1 MKLTNYYLFLVVLFA
16 VACNSETLE
25 EKIQNA
31 QAAFTA
37 SPNPETGQPL
47 MDLLLANIPTDTATA
62 MAYLSQA
69 SNTYQKVADQLTT
82 GAKKENL
89 LRMKPHAPLM
99 EAGMKVLSQ
108 EMYNEE
114 QHQLDGEKAEAY
126 ISTCEV
132 FAKIQPDNPESPA
145 LLFKAAETARAM
157 RNFGKAIELYDNIYD
172 NYTDYEKH
180 AQTLFLKAFTLDNDL
195 KRHDEAKGLYELFL
209 KKFPDNDFADDTQFL
224 LANLGKSDE
233 EIIQK
238 FEDAK

>member
-1 MKLTNYYLFLVVLFA
+1 MKLTNFYFFLVVLFLIS
-16 VACNSETLE
+16 CSSETVE
-25 EKIQNA
+25 EQIQNA
-31 QAAFTA
+31 EAAFVT

-47 MDLLLANIPTDTATA
+47 MDLLLANVPTDTATA

-69 SNTYQKVADQLTT
+69 SDIYQKIADQMTT
-82 GAKKENL
+82 GAKKEYL
-89 LRMKPHAPLM
+89 LKMKPHATMM
-99 EAGMKVLSQ
+99 EAGMTPLSKT
-108 EMYNEE
+108 MYNEE
-114 QHQLDGEKAEAY
+114 QHQLDGEKAGAY

-132 FAKIQPDNPESPA
+132 FAKIQPDNPQSPA

-172 NYTDYEKH
+172 NYQDYEKH

-209 KKFPDNDFADDTQFL
+209 KKYPENDFADDTEFL

-238 FEDAK
+238 FEEEE